1 MCRFNLIA
9 LCILQKALQLDARHS
24 NFTDVHVGRDQHYH
38 INITVCPHA
47 SSSSDAASNGT
58 ETLVCRFQM
67 LRAIDVLTR
76 CLQIINNPDIG
87 PELDSI
93 PTLLRRGIQL
103 VIGATMH
110 MYTLATNVSA
120 VVSRF

>member
-9 LCILQKALQLDARHS
+9 LCILQKALQFDARHS
-24 NFTDVHVGRDQHYH
+24 SFTDVGRDQHYH

-58 ETLVCRFQM
+58 ETPVCRFQM
-67 LRAIDVLTR
+67 LRTIDVLTR
-76 CLQIINNPDIG
+76 CLQIFNNRDIG

-93 PTLLRRGIQL
+93 PTLLRLGIKL

-110 MYTLATNVSA
+110 MYTMATNVSA

>member
-1 MCRFNLIA
+1 
-9 LCILQKALQLDARHS
+9 
-24 NFTDVHVGRDQHYH
+24 
-38 INITVCPHA
+38 
-47 SSSSDAASNGT
+47 
-58 ETLVCRFQM
+58 M